1 MDETKTTYRFS
12 GRDWL
17 ALALGL
23 ALALLWREVFS
34 LANLTYGLPAL
45 GAAAFTFAA
54 WVAVALV
61 LGKGAKWTRANIFLA
76 VVINLLALSCAFQWS
91 QQVRLLN
98 FLVIL
103 CGSVMGFLSL
113 ADVGFYP
120 LTEARSLSEG
130 VWDCLRGIFKNWGK
144 PFSAIAA
151 MAPGERK
158 NIGGVALGLL
168 MAAPV
173 LLVVISGLAVADV
186 VFGALFGR
194 LFDWLEGLDALGVLM
209 RTLWTAVLTLVFFS
223 ALFFLRHEPKRSEGQ
238 EKLDPLPL
246 SALITI
252 LALLTAVCAV
262 FAAVQFKYL
271 FGGEEAAAMSGGW
284 AEYARSGFFS
294 LVGVAAIVMATALA
308 CSRAGRESL
317 IGRVLVLALIALT
330 FVILASAAYRLY
342 LYVTAYGLSVMRLMA
357 AWAILA
363 TGVCLVLTA
372 VKTISAGFRFW
383 PWAAGCVLV
392 MWLCFAFVPLG
403 SIIASYNVDAYLD
416 GRLEQVDAT
425 YLYSLG
431 PGSLEPLRELRAS
444 GLEWND
450 GTWPDDHLD
459 NLIDNLENPDV
470 PIWSAAVLG

>member
-1 MDETKTTYRFS
+1 MDETKNTYRFS

-209 RTLWTAVLTLVFFS
+209 RTLWTAVLTLAFFS

-372 VKTISAGFRFW
+372 VKTVSAGFRFW

-459 NLIDNLENPDV
+459 NLIDNLENPDT
-470 PIWSAAVLG
+470 PRWSAAVLG

>member
-209 RTLWTAVLTLVFFS
+209 RTLWTAVLTLAFFS

-372 VKTISAGFRFW
+372 VKTVSAGFRFW

-444 GLEWND
+444 GLKWND

-459 NLIDNLENPDV
+459 NLIDNLENPDT
-470 PIWSAAVLG
+470 PRWSAAVLG

>member
-1 MDETKTTYRFS
+1 
-12 GRDWL
+12 
-17 ALALGL
+17 
-23 ALALLWREVFS
+23 
-34 LANLTYGLPAL
+34 
-45 GAAAFTFAA
+45 
-54 WVAVALV
+54 
-61 LGKGAKWTRANIFLA
+61 
-76 VVINLLALSCAFQWS
+76 
-91 QQVRLLN
+91 
-98 FLVIL
+98 
-103 CGSVMGFLSL
+103 
-113 ADVGFYP
+113 
-120 LTEARSLSEG
+120 
-130 VWDCLRGIFKNWGK
+130 
-144 PFSAIAA
+144 
-151 MAPGERK
+151 
-158 NIGGVALGLL
+158 
-168 MAAPV
+168 
-173 LLVVISGLAVADV
+173 
-186 VFGALFGR
+186 
-194 LFDWLEGLDALGVLM
+194 
-209 RTLWTAVLTLVFFS
+209 
-223 ALFFLRHEPKRSEGQ
+223 
-238 EKLDPLPL
+238 
-246 SALITI
+246 
-252 LALLTAVCAV
+252 
-262 FAAVQFKYL
+262 
-271 FGGEEAAAMSGGW
+271 MSGGW